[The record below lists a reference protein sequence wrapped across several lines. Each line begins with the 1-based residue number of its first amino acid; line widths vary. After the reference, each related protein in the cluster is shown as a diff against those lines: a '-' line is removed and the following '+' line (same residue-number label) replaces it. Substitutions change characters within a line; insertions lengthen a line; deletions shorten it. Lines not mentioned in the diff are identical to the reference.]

1 MSVKIRTASFF
12 GIEGISV
19 DVEVEL
25 SKGLPAFHI
34 VGLADLAIKESRERV
49 RSAIENSGFKFPI
62 GRITINLS
70 PADVKKIGSLLD
82 LPIAIGIL
90 VISNQIL
97 VEKIEEYT
105 IFGELS
111 LGGHLKKV
119 KGAITVVLSEIERG
133 NINFIVPNDNKM
145 ECAAVRGANIYPF
158 DNLTE
163 VVHFL
168 ENKDLNPYNNYNNTS
183 NSTDFKEDFSNIIG
197 QDSAI
202 RSAEIS
208 AAGEHNILLY
218 GPSGCGKSMIAK
230 RIHTIMPDL
239 TSEEIIEV
247 NRIYSICGL
256 LTDGKI
262 KISRPF
268 RNPHHTSTP
277 VSICGGG
284 HNLTPGEVTLAHRG
298 ILFLDEI
305 LEFNKN
311 SLEALREPLEDG
323 RIIISRVSNKIVLP
337 ANFMLVASMNPCRCG
352 NYLQHD
358 KVCTCSISE
367 IRKYQS
373 KLSKPLLDRMDI
385 FVSVKPVEYKINQ
398 GSRNN
403 NSSEIKERVEACRL
417 IQENRYKDE
426 YFKTNGKIDSSKIN
440 YYCKFTLEGEK
451 VLDEVIKKNGMSMRA
466 IHKLMKI
473 SRTIADINNSEK
485 INKYHVI
492 EAFNY
497 RRYINNEVI

>member
-1 MSVKIRTASFF
+1 
-12 GIEGISV
+12 
-19 DVEVEL
+19 
-25 SKGLPAFHI
+25 
-34 VGLADLAIKESRERV
+34 
-49 RSAIENSGFKFPI
+49 
-62 GRITINLS
+62 
-70 PADVKKIGSLLD
+70 
-82 LPIAIGIL
+82 
-90 VISNQIL
+90 
-97 VEKIEEYT
+97 
-105 IFGELS
+105 
-111 LGGHLKKV
+111 
-119 KGAITVVLSEIERG
+119 
-133 NINFIVPNDNKM
+133 
-145 ECAAVRGANIYPF
+145 
-158 DNLTE
+158 
-163 VVHFL
+163 
-168 ENKDLNPYNNYNNTS
+168 
-183 NSTDFKEDFSNIIG
+183 
-197 QDSAI
+197 
-202 RSAEIS
+202 
-208 AAGEHNILLY
+208 
-218 GPSGCGKSMIAK
+218 MIAK

-239 TSEEIIEV
+239 TSDEIIEV

-256 LTDGKI
+256 LNDGKI

-323 RIIISRVSNKIVLP
+323 RIIISRISNKIVLP

-358 KVCTCSISE
+358 KVCTCTISE

-385 FVSVKPVEYKINQ
+385 FVSVKPVEYKRNES
-398 GSRNN
+398 SRNN
-403 NSSEIKERVEACRL
+403 NSTEIKERVEACRL
-417 IQENRYKDE
+417 IQESRYKYE
-426 YFKTNGKIDSSKIN
+426 YFKTNGKIDSSKIS
-440 YYCKFTLEGEK
+440 YYCKFTFEGEK
-451 VLDEVIKKNGMSMRA
+451 VLDEIIKKNNMSMRA

-473 SRTIADINNSEK
+473 SRTIADINNSKK
-485 INKYHVI
+485 INNYHVI